1 MYDVGGQRNERRKW
15 VNCFENV
22 RAPASLDAGVG
33 DAPPLLGDERA
44 LRRVAQRLRREDVRG
59 RAAISRA
66 PPVERPTRGVAQVRG
81 RDDEP
86 HEGRARP
93 LRGGL
98 RQPPLLERVD
108 AALPQQ
114 ARPLRGQG
122 RGGPHRAS
130 MATPR
135 APPTRGPRAARPTAS
150 RTTPAKRTT
159 TPTASATSRTS
170 SCGRTR
176 TRSGR
181 SSATSR
187 ARRTRP
193 TRVSAAS
200 SGGSRAGSRARPQVR
215 AVMDMCYH
223 VITQK
228 KLESIGFM

>member
-1 MYDVGGQRNERRKW
+1 MFEMYDVGGQRNERRKW

-59 RAAISRA
+59 R
-66 PPVERPTRGVAQVRG
+66 
-81 RDDEP
+81 DDEP

-122 RGGPHRAS
+122 RGGPHRRGQRLPGLRRQSERLRRRRPLLHGQVPAEEQGPG
-130 MATPR
+130 ADDLLPR
-135 APPTRGPRAARPTAS
+135 HVRDGHVQRPRGHGHVLPRHHPEEAGIHRLHVMRRPPPPRRPRVNPKSPCRPCTRACGP
-150 RTTPAKRTT
+150 
-159 TPTASATSRTS
+159 
-170 SCGRTR
+170 
-176 TRSGR
+176 
-181 SSATSR
+181 
-187 ARRTRP
+187 
-193 TRVSAAS
+193 
-200 SGGSRAGSRARPQVR
+200 
-215 AVMDMCYH
+215 
-223 VITQK
+223 
-228 KLESIGFM
+228 